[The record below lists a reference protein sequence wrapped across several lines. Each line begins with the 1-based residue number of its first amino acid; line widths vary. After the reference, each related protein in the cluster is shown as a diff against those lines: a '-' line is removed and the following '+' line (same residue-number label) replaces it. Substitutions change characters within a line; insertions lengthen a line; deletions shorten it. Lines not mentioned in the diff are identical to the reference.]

1 MSASRFQQID
11 MAKRIRKSRL
21 FNTFSERKPRNFGTL
36 QTKTAIDILVF
47 RADNSGGNYGTQNP
61 GGS

>member
-1 MSASRFQQID
+1 MD
-11 MAKRIRKSRL
+11 MAKRIRKGRL
-21 FNTFSERKPRNFGTL
+21 FNTFGERKPLNLGTL

-61 GGS
+61 GGG